1 MVLVFC
7 LFLKTLTFKIQP
19 LFSKY
24 IFSCADEIEERTNQ
38 KEEDLKK
45 VEALAKIRMEEKSQ
59 KMAEKEIKQKQV
71 DKSKE
76 DKKSK
81 AYLARHKTK
90 RS

>member
-1 MVLVFC
+1 M
-7 LFLKTLTFKIQP
+7 KKI
-19 LFSKY
+19 
-24 IFSCADEIEERTNQ
+24 
-38 KEEDLKK
+38 
-45 VEALAKIRMEEKSQ
+45 EALAKIRMEEKSQ
-59 KMAEKEIKQKQV
+59 KMAEKEIKQKQI